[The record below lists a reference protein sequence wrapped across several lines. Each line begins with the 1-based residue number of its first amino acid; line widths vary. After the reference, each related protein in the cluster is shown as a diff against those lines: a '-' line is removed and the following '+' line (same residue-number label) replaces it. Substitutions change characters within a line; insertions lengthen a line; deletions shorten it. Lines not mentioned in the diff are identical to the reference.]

1 MKKLKLLL
9 MSGFVVLSG
18 AAQNV
23 LAQQN
28 SSSPPSSQTQ
38 KPPFATSPSGF
49 FSYGV
54 KTPRGENLRME
65 VTWEVSK
72 SQPSKE
78 SVRISGAVKYKNAT
92 TGKLESLQIDEN
104 KSYIDHSARLYFAL
118 PTISERVFGPVEL
131 SAVESARR
139 KKADETAKEGA
150 PDPVKSDLATADDN
164 KPSKVSEPNKP
175 AAPSAAQADEASLDN
190 PSNADLQSSERESLS
205 SANNGSKPNDIFK
218 TAGEFTV
225 GRSVVI
231 KWRQSAFIKG
241 NYYPP
246 GSKAVSFDLYKDGKY
261 QTGWEHKWPSYI
273 DKNTGY
279 VHIKTR
285 APKGGSKNFTSTK
298 SFHSVGFATLLDAI
312 NQIKKEENH
321 LRNTNNL
328 KSLPNTMKNKNGEVV
343 MTAGG
348 LILGGLIQSIGH
360 HNVAHAH
367 KKKDSALA
375 MSTFDN
381 VHRLLQQK
389 KMGFMVHR
397 VAIHSGLKVDHHQT
411 RGRSLVQGET
421 SAAGEARGQ
430 QRNIDAVVDNT
441 PPAPWRRDV
450 ANLVMRVGFDLQPR
464 NWQQVEVRIAMQ
476 NRLNVQATRN
486 AYANDIA
493 DYLNRQDIL
502 FVNDNDRLL
511 RFWIHRYLTVANNLR
526 NADFNGLDAAQRAYR
541 DTRRNFITYLR
552 DVNDL
557 RITPDAFMNLL
568 DRIPGF
574 QHNLEGLRG
583 AANEELY
590 QAIRCREALALL
602 QRRGFVPPHLLEHI
616 LYFMTTITALGV

>member
-1 MKKLKLLL
+1 
-9 MSGFVVLSG
+9 
-18 AAQNV
+18 
-23 LAQQN
+23 
-28 SSSPPSSQTQ
+28 
-38 KPPFATSPSGF
+38 
-49 FSYGV
+49 
-54 KTPRGENLRME
+54 
-65 VTWEVSK
+65 
-72 SQPSKE
+72 
-78 SVRISGAVKYKNAT
+78 
-92 TGKLESLQIDEN
+92 
-104 KSYIDHSARLYFAL
+104 
-118 PTISERVFGPVEL
+118 
-131 SAVESARR
+131 
-139 KKADETAKEGA
+139 
-150 PDPVKSDLATADDN
+150 
-164 KPSKVSEPNKP
+164 
-175 AAPSAAQADEASLDN
+175 
-190 PSNADLQSSERESLS
+190 
-205 SANNGSKPNDIFK
+205 
-218 TAGEFTV
+218 
-225 GRSVVI
+225 
-231 KWRQSAFIKG
+231 
-241 NYYPP
+241 
-246 GSKAVSFDLYKDGKY
+246 
-261 QTGWEHKWPSYI
+261 
-273 DKNTGY
+273 
-279 VHIKTR
+279 
-285 APKGGSKNFTSTK
+285 
-298 SFHSVGFATLLDAI
+298 
-312 NQIKKEENH
+312 
-321 LRNTNNL
+321 
-328 KSLPNTMKNKNGEVV
+328 

-360 HNVAHAH
+360 YNVAHAH

-590 QAIRCREALALL
+590 QAI
-602 QRRGFVPPHLLEHI
+602 
-616 LYFMTTITALGV
+616 